1 MLERAERAS
10 HIDPPA
16 SSHAIMQRAGPTA
29 ERTLDPA
36 RMFAESL
43 TTRPE
48 LENSQDPKPTSG
60 QAVIGRALS
69 PTAGYAMLAKMNP
82 APVKPTISLDYIG
95 KIDIRVGTIL
105 TVENV
110 MHSEKLVRLKVDF
123 GDHQRTILV
132 GMKKERQNPKA
143 EIEGKQA
150 LFVVNIEPRRMA
162 GEFSEGMI
170 FDLGDADGITPV
182 LALPEKPVPDGTRA
196 G

>member
-1 MLERAERAS
+1 MALSGHIRAS
-10 HIDPPA
+10 LRMSALRGEADMPRPP
-16 SSHAIMQRAGPTA
+16 GPYQSDAT
-29 ERTLDPA
+29 
-36 RMFAESL
+36 
-43 TTRPE
+43 
-48 LENSQDPKPTSG
+48 DPKRTSG
-60 QAVIGRALS
+60 QAAIGRALS
-69 PTAGYAMLAKMNP
+69 PTAGFAMLAEMNP

-105 TVENV
+105 TVEDV

-150 LFVVNIEPRRMA
+150 LFVVNIEPRKMA
-162 GEFSEGMI
+162 GEISEGMI
-170 FDLGDADGITPV
+170 FDLGYADGITPV
-182 LALPEKPVPDGTRA
+182 LALPEKAVPDGTRA